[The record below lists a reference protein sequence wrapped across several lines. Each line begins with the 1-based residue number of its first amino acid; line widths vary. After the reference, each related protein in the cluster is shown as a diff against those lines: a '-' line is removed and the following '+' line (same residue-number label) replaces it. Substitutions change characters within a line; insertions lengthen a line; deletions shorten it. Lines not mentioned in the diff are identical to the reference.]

1 MQQLGS
7 CALALSLLA
16 IGCTTQ
22 DGDPADDVG
31 MHEQGLTEVRI
42 DARALLN
49 VGITQ
54 VTLEAGGQSEDL
66 VLNAS
71 TGTFDGSLFLPAGP
85 QSLVA
90 RAFAGAT
97 LVGASNPT
105 QVDIQSGQVTR
116 VVMRI
121 LDLTGSAPPVFG
133 PILDSLVFPAT
144 AQAAAPVAFTAAVV
158 APASDP
164 VSYAWSSSCADS
176 TFSAPDSATT
186 SWSKAAQ
193 GSCTISMLATSNGFS
208 IGQSFQ
214 IVVFPTGTAGGA
226 VDASASFVSAPS
238 IYFGFPDAGCY
249 VAPDGNS
256 SCAGSL
262 ASPSITSYGVSV
274 MGWGGSTPGSL
285 TVSDNCGG
293 HFGMTNSGPDYRS
306 GSWLPP
312 TGAGVCILTASATN
326 GDGLVSTLSAAIL
339 VRAGTPATAQ
349 PPSIWGQLYPGFNCY
364 LDSSSATPVDCGSI
378 PAGSP
383 MSLYGYVNWSDGTPG
398 SVTLSDSCNSGLEQ
412 PTNAYNFNNYW
423 NLPNLSGQTCT
434 LTAQV
439 TNLQGGTSQASAQ
452 YHVQ

>member
-1 MQQLGS
+1 MQRFCS

-16 IGCTTQ
+16 FGCTTG
-22 DGDPADDVG
+22 DGDPADDLAAN
-31 MHEQGLTEVRI
+31 EQGLTEVRI

-54 VTLEAGGQSEDL
+54 VTLEAAGQSQDL

-97 LVGASNPT
+97 LVGASNST
-105 QVDIQSGQVTR
+105 QVQIQSGQVTR

-121 LDLTGSAPPVFG
+121 LDLTGSAPPVYG

-144 AQAAAPVAFTAAVV
+144 AQATAPVAFAASVV
-158 APASDP
+158 APAGDP

-186 SWSKAAQ
+186 SWSKTTQ

-208 IGQSFQ
+208 VGQSFQ
-214 IVVFPTGTAGGA
+214 IVVFPTGTASGA
-226 VDASASFVSAPS
+226 VDTSALFVSAPS
-238 IYFGFPDAGCY
+238 IYFGFPDTGCY
-249 VAPDGNS
+249 VLPGSNS
-256 SCAGSL
+256 SCGGSI
-262 ASPSITSYGVSV
+262 ASPSITSYGVNV
-274 MGWGGSTPGSL
+274 MGWGGSTPGSI

-312 TGAGVCILTASATN
+312 SGAGVCILTASATN
-326 GDGLVSTLSAAIL
+326 GDGLVSTLSAALL

-364 LDSSSATPVDCGSI
+364 LDSSLATPMDCGSI
-378 PAGSP
+378 PAGAQ
-383 MSLYGYVNWSDGTPG
+383 MSLYGYVSWSDGTPG
-398 SVTLSDSCNSGLEQ
+398 SITLVDSCSSGLQQ
-412 PTNAYNFNNYW
+412 PSNAYNFSSYW

-434 LTAQV
+434 LTAQA
-439 TNLQGGTSQASAQ
+439 TNLQGGTSQTSVQ
-452 YHVQ
+452 YHLQ